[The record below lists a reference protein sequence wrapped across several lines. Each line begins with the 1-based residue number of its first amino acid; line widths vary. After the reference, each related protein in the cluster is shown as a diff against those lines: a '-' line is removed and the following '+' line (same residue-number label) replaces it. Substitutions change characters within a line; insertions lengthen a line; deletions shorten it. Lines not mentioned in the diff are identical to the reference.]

1 MAFTK
6 TPAYTDNEKRAMRLR
21 ICSMCVFS
29 ACNNSQANKCDI
41 NTMVCTKTDPMQNIV
56 AKTSNIAST
65 CPMSYWTNTNKTLD
79 NYVPSPGCACNKK
92 PNR

>member
-6 TPAYTDNEKRAMRLR
+6 TPAYTDAQKREMRLR

-41 NTMVCTKTDPMQNIV
+41 ATMVCTKSNDENIV
-56 AKTSNIAST
+56 SKTNNIAST

-92 PNR
+92 SNR